1 MHSTRSSGNLA
12 TERFFSPEASE
23 PGRKLA
29 EPGVFEVLESLK
41 NETFDHQCFV
51 QLSKDPIENREYPV
65 VWCDFSVPAGL
76 NITAEI
82 QDGDC
87 YSFDRAAKSQYFKYG
102 QATAMFLPEI
112 TEREKRMGSFTHQYC
127 ARVDVIYEDKLG
139 GKESVFERRYSFEVG
154 YNYKNNE
161 GDEVSDD
168 FTVAM
173 VEDEAVDDVDVG
185 LVILVLVC
193 GMIGGAIVTI
203 TLISFIKGKKRRST
217 ASHNVNENAH
227 TDASTHAGLGSGVNA
242 GADTYTDDDD
252 ADADGVVVVA
262 DDKSIV

>member
-1 MHSTRSSGNLA
+1 MATIPFSQRESDGIFSG
-12 TERFFSPEASE
+12 
-23 PGRKLA
+23 PGRKLTD
-29 EPGVFEVLESLK
+29 PGVFEVLESLK

-51 QLSKDPIENREYPV
+51 QVSRDPIENREYPV

-76 NITAEI
+76 NVTAEI

-87 YSFDRAAKSQYFKYG
+87 VSFNRAAKSQYFKNG

-127 ARVDVIYEDKLG
+127 ARVDVIFEDKLG
-139 GKESVFERRYSFEVG
+139 GRESIFERRNSFEIG

-173 VEDEAVDDVDVG
+173 VEDEADDGVDVG
-185 LVILVLVC
+185 LVLLILAC
-193 GMIGGAIVTI
+193 GMIGGAIITI
-203 TLISFIKGKKRRST
+203 TLISFIKGKKRRSAASPNVYGT
-217 ASHNVNENAH
+217 ADTN
-227 TDASTHAGLGSGVNA
+227 ASTNADLGSGNIA
-242 GADTYTDDDD
+242 GAGTSTDIGADDD

-262 DDKSIV
+262 EDKSIV